1 MGGVVYSGM
10 GAACQ
15 VDPGSLVAVKRKA
28 VDQASC

>member
-10 GAACQ
+10 GACQ